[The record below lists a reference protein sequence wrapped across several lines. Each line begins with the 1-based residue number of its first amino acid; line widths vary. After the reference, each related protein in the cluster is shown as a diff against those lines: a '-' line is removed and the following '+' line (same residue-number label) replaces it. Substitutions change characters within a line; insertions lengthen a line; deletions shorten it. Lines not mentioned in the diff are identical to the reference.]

1 MSRIAGINL
10 PEQVRVEYALTL
22 LYGIGP
28 HNVKNVLAVANVD
41 GNKRVHTLTE
51 DELKRLQNGIEKT
64 YKVEGDLKEEVNTNI
79 KRLKEMVSY
88 RGIRHARNLPV
99 NGQRTKS
106 NGRTK
111 KGKRKTVGALKK
123 EDMAK
128 LQSTAK

>member
-10 PEQVRVEYALTL
+10 PEQARVEYALTL

-28 HNVKNVLAVANVD
+28 NNVKTILAVANVD
-41 GNKRVHTLTE
+41 GNKRVHTLSE

-111 KGKRKTVGALKK
+111 RGKRKTVGALKK